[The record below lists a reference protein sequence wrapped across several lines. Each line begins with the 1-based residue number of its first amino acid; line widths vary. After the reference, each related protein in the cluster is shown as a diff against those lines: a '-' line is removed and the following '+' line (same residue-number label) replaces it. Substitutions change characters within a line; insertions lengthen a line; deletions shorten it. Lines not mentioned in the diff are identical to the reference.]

1 MVQYDVVVIGGG
13 PGGYVAAVRASQLGF
28 KTALIEKDQLGGT
41 CVNWGCIPTK
51 SLLRNSEVV
60 HLLSQERSFGF
71 QCGTVSVD
79 YASAFQR
86 SRQVAKRQGKRVEI
100 LLKNRNV
107 TVLKGEARFIDQ
119 TTIELQ
125 PSGETVSAKNIIIAT
140 GAKPRSVPGIDLD
153 GETII
158 TAREALALDKVPA
171 SVLIVGAGPIGME
184 IATLWNRYGAKVTA
198 VEMMP
203 YVLPSED
210 EDVCREAAAQFA
222 KAGIQVKTGVK
233 VSSVVKT
240 PAGVEV
246 TVLDGEVQE
255 KIVVEKVLVATGFA
269 PQIAQLGLEA
279 IGVATNRGRIEI
291 DEQMR
296 TSVAN
301 IYAIGDTNGKM
312 GLAHVASAQGM
323 IAAEAIANKQTQTL
337 VYENIPRCIFST
349 VEVASVGLTEKQA
362 KERGYEIKTVQS
374 PFVPNGK
381 ALAMN
386 ENAGFVKLIADAQ
399 TDKLLGAHMI
409 GPHVTELIAGPA
421 TMIALGA
428 TTAQLSQVVYPHPTL
443 SEAVVEGLHVLAG
456 HGVHL

>member
-1 MVQYDVVVIGGG
+1 MVQYDVIVIGGG
-13 PGGYVAAVRASQLGF
+13 PGGYVAAVRASQLGL
-28 KTALIEKDQLGGT
+28 KTALIEKDQMGGT

-51 SLLRNSEVV
+51 SLLRNAEVI
-60 HLLSQERSFGF
+60 HLLSQERAFGF
-71 QCGTVSVD
+71 HCETVSVD
-79 YASAFQR
+79 YASAFNR
-86 SRQVAKRQGKRVEI
+86 SRQVAKRQGRRVEA
-100 LLKNRNV
+100 LLKSRNV
-107 TVLKGEARFIDQ
+107 TVLKGEARFIDK

-125 PSGETVSAKNIIIAT
+125 PSGEQLRAENIIIAT
-140 GAKPRSVPGIDLD
+140 GAKPRSVPGIELD

-158 TAREALALDKVPA
+158 TAPEALALTKAPE

-184 IATLWNRYGAKVTA
+184 IATLWNRYGSKVTA

-203 YVLPSED
+203 YVLPTED
-210 EDVCREAAAQFA
+210 ADICREAAAQFT

-240 PAGVEV
+240 SAGVEV
-246 TVLDGEVQE
+246 TIEDGQAQE
-255 KIVVEKVLVATGFA
+255 KIIVEKVLVATGFA

-279 IGVATNRGRIEI
+279 IGVVTNRGRIEI

-323 IAAEAIANKQTQTL
+323 IAAEAIAGHQTQVL

-349 VEVASVGLTEKQA
+349 IEIASVGLTEKQA

-386 ENAGFVKLIADAQ
+386 ENAGFVKLIADVQ
-399 TDKLLGAHMI
+399 TDKLLGAHLI
-409 GPHVTELIAGPA
+409 GPHVAELIAGPA

-428 TTAQLSQVVYPHPTL
+428 TTKQLSQVIYPHPTL

>member
-51 SLLRNSEVV
+51 SLLRNSEVI

-71 QCGTVSVD
+71 QCGTLSVD
-79 YASAFQR
+79 YASAFNR

-125 PSGETVSAKNIIIAT
+125 PSGEKVSAKNIIIAT

-158 TAREALALDKVPA
+158 TAREALALTKAPE

-184 IATLWNRYGAKVTA
+184 IATLWNRYGSKVTA

-210 EDVCREAAAQFA
+210 ADICREAAAQFA

-246 TVLDGEVQE
+246 TVMDGETQE

-279 IGVATNRGRIEI
+279 IGVVTNRGRIEI

-296 TSVAN
+296 TSVSN

-323 IAAEAIANKQTQTL
+323 IAAEAIAGHQTQTL

-349 VEVASVGLTEKQA
+349 IEIASVGLTEKQA

-409 GPHVTELIAGPA
+409 GPHVTELIAGTA